1 MRNPFKTAKKNLQ
14 EKAVEAGI
22 QASIEGVKAKAKSH
36 MEENWRDYAEK
47 GATMLVSGVI
57 AGLVG
62 GTVSSRTSRTKIVE
76 RNQTIYNIT
85 INNFK

>member
-36 MEENWRDYAEK
+36 LEENWRDYAEQ
-47 GATMLVSGVI
+47 GVTILASGI
-57 AGLVG
+57 IGGLVG
-62 GTVSSRTSRTKIVE
+62 GAVSSRTSKTRIVQKN
-76 RNQTIYNIT
+76 RTIYNIT
-85 INNFK
+85 VNKF